1 MWSWLIGFFVEG
13 GPVMVPLTIA
23 SVIAVAI
30 IIERSLAL
38 RRKTVIG
45 PTLAAA
51 IERLR
56 PGETSARLAVLA
68 DNDSSA
74 LGAIVRV
81 ALNHLEW
88 PRTENVEAVQTR
100 ARSEAVKLEHGL
112 IALEIIT
119 GISPLLGLLG
129 TLGGLKYLFKD
140 IGQIATETG
149 TTGLGIG
156 ISHALN
162 CTFFGLLIAIIA
174 LIGWSY
180 FNRKVERMAV
190 EMESMLSDL
199 LSKLYRN
206 STDTAVYPR
215 MDRRAANVE

>member
-1 MWSWLIGFFVEG
+1 MLSWLIDFFREG
-13 GPVMVPLTIA
+13 GPVMAPLTIA
-23 SVIAVAI
+23 SVVAVAI

-38 RRKTVIG
+38 RRKMVIG

-56 PGETSARLAVLA
+56 PGESSAKLAVLA
-68 DNDSSA
+68 DNDNTA

-81 ALNHLEW
+81 ALNHIEW
-88 PRTENVEAVQTR
+88 PHTENVEAVQTR

-112 IALEIIT
+112 IALEIVV

-129 TLGGLKYLFKD
+129 TIGGLKYLFKD
-140 IGQIATETG
+140 IGQIAAEGG
-149 TTGLGIG
+149 TSGMGIG

-162 CTFFGLLIAIIA
+162 TTFYGLLVAIVA

-180 FNRKVERMAV
+180 FNRKIERMVV
-190 EMESMLSDL
+190 EMESMMSDL
-199 LSKLYRN
+199 LTKLYREIN
-206 STDTAVYPR
+206 SR
-215 MDRRAANVE
+215 SNGQ

>member
-1 MWSWLIGFFVEG
+1 MWSWLIDFFVEG

-45 PTLAAA
+45 PTLAGA

-68 DNDSSA
+68 DNDPSA

-112 IALEIIT
+112 IALEIVI

-129 TLGGLKYLFKD
+129 TLGGLKYLFRD

>member
-1 MWSWLIGFFVEG
+1 MWSWMVGFFTEG
-13 GPVMVPLTIA
+13 GPVMFPLAVA
-23 SVIAVAI
+23 SIVAVAI
-30 IIERSLAL
+30 SIERGLSL
-38 RRKTVIG
+38 RRGKVIS
-45 PTLAAA
+45 PLLSAE

-56 PGETSARLAVLA
+56 PGESSTRLATLA
-68 DNDSSA
+68 EADKSS

-88 PRTENVEAVQTR
+88 PRIENADAVQTR
-100 ARSEAVKLEHGL
+100 ARTEVVKLEHGL
-112 IALEIIT
+112 VALEIIT

-140 IGQIATETG
+140 IGQVATEGG
-149 TTGLGIG
+149 TSGLGIG

-180 FNRKVERMAV
+180 FNRKIEHMLA
-190 EMESMLSDL
+190 EMESMMSDL
-199 LSKLYRN
+199 LSKLYREA
-206 STDTAVYPR
+206 SS
-215 MDRRAANVE
+215 RAAADKSRAPEVNVP

>member
-1 MWSWLIGFFVEG
+1 MWSWLINFFREG

-23 SVIAVAI
+23 SVVAVAI

-38 RRKTVIG
+38 RRKNVIG
-45 PTLAAA
+45 TMLSAA

-56 PGETSARLAVLA
+56 PGESSDRLSVLA
-68 DNDSSA
+68 DNDTTA
-74 LGAIVRV
+74 LGAIIRV

-88 PRTENVEAVQTR
+88 PHTENIDAVQTR

-112 IALEIIT
+112 IALEIVV

-129 TLGGLKYLFKD
+129 TIGGLKELFTT
-140 IGQIATETG
+140 IGQVAADGSTG
-149 TTGLGIG
+149 AMGIG
-156 ISHALN
+156 ISQALN
-162 CTFFGLLIAIIA
+162 STFFGLLTAIVA

-180 FNRKVERMAV
+180 FNRKIERIVV

-199 LSKLYRN
+199 LSKLYRESN
-206 STDTAVYPR
+206 SAGN
-215 MDRRAANVE
+215 RRSSGRGLNVQ

>member
-1 MWSWLIGFFVEG
+1 MWSWLIDFFVEG

-23 SVIAVAI
+23 SIVAVAI

-38 RRKTVIG
+38 RRNTVIG
-45 PTLAAA
+45 PNLAAA

-56 PGETSARLAVLA
+56 PGESPARLSVLA
-68 DNDSSA
+68 DNDNTA

-81 ALNHLEW
+81 ALNHVEW

-180 FNRKVERMAV
+180 FNRKVERMVV
-190 EMESMLSDL
+190 EMESMMSDL
-199 LSKLYRN
+199 LAKLYRESN
-206 STDTAVYPR
+206 GSNHR
-215 MDRRAANVE
+215 NGRANVQ